1 MKITKFIKKSK
12 SKYKLILDDNNSI
25 TLNEEVVINNNLLV
39 NTYIDKDTLN
49 HLMYE
54 DMIEN
59 ILSKCINYIS
69 VRMRSKKEIL
79 NYINKKT
86 DDSIVRNTI
95 IDKLINMGYI
105 NDEMFTKSYIND
117 KINLT
122 NYGPYKIKNELKK
135 HDIDE
140 NIIDKYINQIDEE
153 VTKNKINKLIEKSI
167 KNNNKY
173 SKNMLISKILIKL
186 VGLGYDRNQINN
198 QLNQFVIE
206 NNYDI
211 LKHEYEKTLI
221 KLKDKYSGY
230 DLENKIK
237 EKLLQ
242 KGYTYDDINKVLV

>member
-69 VRMRSKKEIL
+69 VRMRSKKEML

-86 DDSIVRNTI
+86 DDSIIRNTI

-105 NDEMFTKSYIND
+105 NDEMFAKSYIND

-135 HDIDE
+135 NDIDE
-140 NIIDKYINQIDEE
+140 NTIDKYINQIDEE
-153 VTKNKINKLIEKSI
+153 ITKNKINKLIERSI

-206 NNYDI
+206 TNYDI

-221 KLKDKYSGY
+221 KLK
-230 DLENKIK
+230 IK
-237 EKLLQ
+237 P
-242 KGYTYDDINKVLV
+242 KGF